1 MIFLSS
7 NLVLILDFNFLH
19 TFSCGFNFII
29 LMDFYRIVFL
39 FSVILISRSV
49 FTFRNSYMIT
59 DKYFNRF
66 HFLLSSFVASMILL
80 ILSPNLVR
88 ILVGWDGLGVSSYL
102 LVIYYASAKSFN
114 SGMITFL
121 SNRVG
126 DSLIIIRVPYFMI
139 LPSANTMDLF
149 YFSDKPIIIAV
160 IVTLASFTKSAQIP
174 FRAWL
179 PAAMAAPTP
188 VSSLVHSSTLVTA
201 GVYLLFRFD
210 RLLLEL
216 NLNILIIIIGSLTMF
231 MARTAAFFEMDIKK
245 IVALSTLRQLGVI
258 MTSLGAGYRNLAFFH
273 LLSHAYF
280 KALLF
285 IRTGNLIHAARSYQD
300 SRVMGG
306 ISEIIPFTNRVLI
319 TSSFSLCGLPFI
331 SAFYS
336 KEIIIERILIEK
348 LPIYS
353 YIIIVVGIFITVF
366 YRVRFLLRTFLR
378 VSCQLRISS
387 KNDLNLSINIRILI
401 LLVPAIT
408 GGSAVNYFL
417 NLSSLFLVTQK
428 IKVFSLSLIVIG
440 IIASLGASQKIIY
453 NPRGI
458 LWSLSSLWILPLY
471 SSRLPVEYSIN
482 WGDLLNKTSDFSWLY
497 YFFSSWVLRFS
508 RYFSTEGISFQ
519 RSKFIRLLNLS
530 FLIIAFMVITIL

>member
-1 MIFLSS
+1 M
-7 NLVLILDFNFLH
+7 NMN
-19 TFSCGFNFII
+19 
-29 LMDFYRIVFL
+29 M
-39 FSVILISRSV
+39 
-49 FTFRNSYMIT
+49 
-59 DKYFNRF
+59 
-66 HFLLSSFVASMILL
+66 
-80 ILSPNLVR
+80 
-88 ILVGWDGLGVSSYL
+88 
-102 LVIYYASAKSFN
+102 
-114 SGMITFL
+114 
-121 SNRVG
+121 
-126 DSLIIIRVPYFMI
+126 
-139 LPSANTMDLF
+139 
-149 YFSDKPIIIAV
+149 
-160 IVTLASFTKSAQIP
+160 
-174 FRAWL
+174 
-179 PAAMAAPTP
+179 
-188 VSSLVHSSTLVTA
+188 
-201 GVYLLFRFD
+201 
-210 RLLLEL
+210 
-216 NLNILIIIIGSLTMF
+216 NILIIIIGSLTMF

-285 IRTGNLIHAARSYQD
+285 IRTGNLIHATRSYQD

-319 TSSFSLCGLPFI
+319 ASSFSLCGLPFI

-440 IIASLGASQKIIY
+440 VIASLGASQKIIY

-482 WGDLLNKTSDFSWLY
+482 WGDLLNKTSDFS
-497 YFFSSWVLRFS
+497 
-508 RYFSTEGISFQ
+508 
-519 RSKFIRLLNLS
+519 
-530 FLIIAFMVITIL
+530 